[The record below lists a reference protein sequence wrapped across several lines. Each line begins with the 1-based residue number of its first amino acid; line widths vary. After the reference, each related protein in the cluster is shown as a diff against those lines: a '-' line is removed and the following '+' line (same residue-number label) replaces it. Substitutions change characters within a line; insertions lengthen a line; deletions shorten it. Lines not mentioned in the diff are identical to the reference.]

1 MIHRDIKIE
10 NIMLNSAFDAKVVDF
25 GLARIDECFTG
36 KDFVSTSLTK
46 GIGTLAYMSPEMASE
61 EEYSNKTDVY
71 SFGILLQY
79 ILIGK
84 LPDYSLKDKPCADAI
99 QPSQT
104 VLHRSDD
111 EVHRK

>member
-1 MIHRDIKIE
+1 MQCLNIRKHSMIHRDIKIE

-61 EEYSNKTDVY
+61 EEYSKRPTFTHSEF
-71 SFGILLQY
+71 SFITSSSENGLTT
-79 ILIGK
+79 
-84 LPDYSLKDKPCADAI
+84 A
-99 QPSQT
+99 
-104 VLHRSDD
+104 
-111 EVHRK
+111 